1 MRSEVPGQCLH
12 SVDLE
17 PGRRD
22 LLTGRLIALWDIGHN
37 EVEWRRIVREYTA
50 YDEFALL
57 GQIHRLGTGGV
68 GT

>member
-1 MRSEVPGQCLH
+1 MRSGVPGRCLH
-12 SVDLE
+12 SIDLG

-22 LLTGRLIALWDIGHN
+22 LLTGRLIALWDIGHH